1 MARTFAYCM
10 SENFELND
18 EAIFKDASVTI
29 RQALMRLNQFNPK
42 RTGLLKKG
50 LEMSMVNLVK

>member
-1 MARTFAYCM
+1 MAHTFAYCM
-10 SENFELND
+10 SEDFELKD

-42 RTGLLKKG
+42 RNGLLKKG